1 MSNYNGSGLNFDPK
15 TGIHYGVIPAK
26 DLESWYD
33 LCEPVYPDTDNFC
46 PTCEALVS
54 GHDLE
59 MANELQEPI
68 NFVYEDDSY
77 VCSQEADSYA
87 SGDDVFVVKSP
98 YFTFAPFCSPCA
110 PGAVYLRDAFDL
122 GANDNDLRPRGYC
135 FGHEWFEGNVAPY
148 PVYEVATGA
157 LVPAPVKE

>member
-1 MSNYNGSGLNFDPK
+1 MSNYNYNGGGLSNLDPK

-33 LCEPVYPDTDNFC
+33 L
-46 PTCEALVS
+46 CEALVS

-68 NFVYEDDSY
+68 NFVYEDDGGY

-135 FGHEWFEGNVAPY
+135 FGHEWFEGNIAPY

>member
-1 MSNYNGSGLNFDPK
+1 MSNYNGSGGLNFDPK

-33 LCEPVYPDTDNFC
+33 LCEPVYPDV
-46 PTCEALVS
+46 LVS

-68 NFVYEDDSY
+68 NFVYEDDGGY

-135 FGHEWFEGNVAPY
+135 FGHEWFEGNIAPY